1 MPTVLLVAFT
11 LLALPSDGQQAFTQ
25 RGQAGDT
32 RFRGLDRNN
41 DGVITRDE
49 WRGSRQSFDVHDWNG
64 DGVLSGDEM
73 RVGARRSER
82 SIEDEDFDPADA
94 DQFTDWTERG
104 FSTLDH
110 NRDGRISSRE
120 WHYDLEAFR
129 RADRNRDGSLSR
141 AEFLG
146 ADVDDDRN
154 DRFEYLDVNGNG
166 RIESDEWHGSADAF
180 DWLDRNNDGVLS
192 RAEVVGQQ
200 RASSDRFASL
210 DFNRDGV
217 ISVDEWHWSRRSFD
231 QQDLNRDGV
240 LTRREF
246 VDAGP
251 AAVPT
256 SGQSVV
262 VNAAQ
267 AWTDTGL
274 SVREGEMLTFEAQGT
289 ARLSDDPND
298 IAGPGGARNARLAPN
313 APLRQQPA
321 GALIAR
327 IGDSTPVFVGDRRS
341 IRAPASGRLYLGLN
355 DDHFGDNTGEFRVTV
370 TIQPR

>member
-1 MPTVLLVAFT
+1 MPTVLLLALT
-11 LLALPSDGQQAFTQ
+11 LLALPWDGQQAFTQ
-25 RGQAGDT
+25 RGRAGDT
-32 RFRGLDRNN
+32 RFQGVDRNN

-64 DGVLSGDEM
+64 DGVLSGDEV

-82 SIEDEDFDPADA
+82 NIEDDDFDPARA
-94 DQFTDWTERG
+94 DQFVDWTERG
-104 FSTLDH
+104 FASLDH
-110 NRDGRISSRE
+110 NRDGRISSSE

-146 ADVDDDRN
+146 ADIDDDRN

-166 RIESDEWHGSADAF
+166 RIELNEWHGSADAF

-192 RAEVVGQQ
+192 RAEVVG
-200 RASSDRFASL
+200 RPSARSDQFRSL

-231 QQDLNRDGV
+231 RHDLNRDGV

-256 SGQSVV
+256 SGQSIVV
-262 VNAAQ
+262 RAAQ

-274 SVREGEMLTFEAQGT
+274 SVREGDTMTFEAQGS
-289 ARLSDDPND
+289 AQLSADGND
-298 IAGPGGARNARLAPN
+298 IAGPGGAKNARRAPD
-313 APLRQQPA
+313 APLRQHPA

-327 IGDSTPVFVGDRRS
+327 IGDSTLVFVGDRRS
-341 IRAPASGRLYLGLN
+341 IRATVSGRLFLGVN
-355 DDHFGDNTGEFRVTV
+355 DDHFDDNTGEFRVTV